1 MIKEILIALVAVVVV
16 ILIIAFAALRF
27 LRADDSDIFD
37 DLPDEPRKPGRAVAD
52 SGPMPA
58 PVQRHRPM
66 RPDPAR
72 DQQTRA
78 LPRAPERTSDE
89 RVPAGYRDRDSQP
102 RPASPERRTPGNGQR
117 APVTASRGSRPA
129 RQPNPDTQATASWEA
144 MSDVDYWTELAAD
157 KPLTAAAAGPAP
169 TARRG
174 PDGKPDRQPGG
185 RAAPRGDQP
194 TVLPVRQRTQ
204 ARGPEPGQSIAA
216 LARLG
221 AQTPAAAQ
229 PPATTQPTATGP
241 RPAVRPEQAR
251 PDQTRTGPRPAIARA
266 PQAPTGPPAAPV
278 SYPGAQGRLPV
289 PLDDDPLTSPSFP
302 AINTADSRSYR
313 ARGPS
318 SQHAGQ
324 QQPGRRDRNS
334 GRFSQPA
341 PISRPAQQFAA
352 PAAPDRSASAPNGY
366 PVQAAPSAPAAN
378 PYGSFVGTAQAGYA
392 ETATGHLEGFAYGNG
407 YAAPGQPAVP
417 EAGWYPA
424 DTGNGTSYYDPRY
437 NDAAN
442 HTAGAG
448 ETSPSGTVAGAAD
461 PGYGGDGYASADYY
475 GSYGG
480 SAYQGG
486 YPAPLAANGYT
497 GGATRAASRIRQVTR
512 QAGSSPVTTI
522 SAPSPRP
529 TRPTAT
535 MAIRV
540 TQATEATGARRRQPG
555 GGTGPGLTTPRHR
568 PPQCADP
575 KSR

>member
-204 ARGPEPGQSIAA
+204 ARGPE
-216 LARLG
+216 
-221 AQTPAAAQ
+221 
-229 PPATTQPTATGP
+229 
-241 RPAVRPEQAR
+241 RPARALPRSPGSAR
-251 PDQTRTGPRPAIARA
+251 KRR
-266 PQAPTGPPAAPV
+266 
-278 SYPGAQGRLPV
+278 RLPSRRPPPSRQRLDPV
-289 PLDDDPLTSPSFP
+289 P
-302 AINTADSRSYR
+302 RC
-313 ARGPS
+313 GPN
-318 SQHAGQ
+318 
-324 QQPGRRDRNS
+324 RR
-334 GRFSQPA
+334 
-341 PISRPAQQFAA
+341 
-352 PAAPDRSASAPNGY
+352 
-366 PVQAAPSAPAAN
+366 V
-378 PYGSFVGTAQAGYA
+378 
-392 ETATGHLEGFAYGNG
+392 
-407 YAAPGQPAVP
+407 
-417 EAGWYPA
+417 
-424 DTGNGTSYYDPRY
+424 
-437 NDAAN
+437 
-442 HTAGAG
+442 
-448 ETSPSGTVAGAAD
+448 
-461 PGYGGDGYASADYY
+461 
-475 GSYGG
+475 
-480 SAYQGG
+480 
-486 YPAPLAANGYT
+486 
-497 GGATRAASRIRQVTR
+497 
-512 QAGSSPVTTI
+512 
-522 SAPSPRP
+522 P
-529 TRPTAT
+529 TRPEPARGRPL
-535 MAIRV
+535 RV
-540 TQATEATGARRRQPG
+540 PPKLLRVPRQPRS
-555 GGTGPGLTTPRHR
+555 PIPAPRAGCR
-568 PPQCADP
+568 C
-575 KSR
+575 RWMMTR